1 MITIEIEC
9 KWCGTLF
16 KKHHNRQVYCSKTC
30 ADQAKALQ
38 DTHHKLRWWYKNKD
52 RIYQTRIGTNTISG
66 HRQKDP
72 LKEQQVI
79 ENELI
84 RLGLRK
90 KRRKPLNSLVK

>member
-1 MITIEIEC
+1 MMEVEC

-16 KKHHNRQVYCSKTC
+16 KKRHNRQVYCSKTC

-52 RIYQTRIGTNTISG
+52 RINLTRIGTNTISE
-66 HRQKDP
+66 HRQTDFN
-72 LKEQQVI
+72 KEQEVV
-79 ENELI
+79 ENELR

-90 KRRKPLNSLVK
+90 KKKRL